1 MLFPFRCGHPSQGF
15 VTKLPAPRYCN
26 PNLDKI
32 SLINTAM
39 ANISTARKLGIV
51 ARVATRVAAQHAG
64 RSRTLGA
71 MVKAGRATLS
81 HFGRV
86 LGQLWLEVTGFV
98 FLALAGIGAL
108 AFFREY
114 AKYHA
119 GHATSGR
126 AALAVCFT
134 GLFGWF
140 GVSSFWRIKRTK
152 G

>member
-1 MLFPFRCGHPSQGF
+1 
-15 VTKLPAPRYCN
+15 
-26 PNLDKI
+26 
-32 SLINTAM
+32 M

-51 ARVATRVAAQHAG
+51 ARVASRVAAQHA
-64 RSRTLGA
+64 RRNRTLDS
-71 MVKAGRATLS
+71 VLKAGRATLS

-98 FLALAGIGAL
+98 FLALAGIGVL

-114 AKYHA
+114 AKFHA
-119 GHATSGR
+119 GHATSSR
-126 AALAVCFT
+126 PALAVCFT
-134 GLFGWF
+134 VLFGWF